1 MQASPAR
8 DAQHGEISRAVEDS
22 RPKREPRQ
30 GTTTGGCG
38 QAGSHAGDVGLLR
51 IFGMVIVRDLR
62 LALRHWDQVMQPL
75 IFFVIITTLFPLAI
89 SPALD
94 ELRRIAPGI
103 LWVAAMLSSL
113 LALES
118 LFRPDVEDGTMEQW
132 VLSGQPLSVLL
143 LAKTTSHWLVSG
155 LPLVFMAPIVG
166 TALGMPQSVWPV
178 LAATLALGTG
188 SLSMLGAVGA
198 ALTVSVRRGSVL
210 LALLVLPLE
219 MPVLIFGARAV
230 DLAMHGEAVAGP
242 LNLLAALLLFFISL
256 GPFAMAAAM
265 RISVE
270 S

>member
-1 MQASPAR
+1 MSAP
-8 DAQHGEISRAVEDS
+8 
-22 RPKREPRQ
+22 
-30 GTTTGGCG
+30 
-38 QAGSHAGDVGLLR
+38 GLLALTKL
-51 IFGMVIVRDLR
+51 VVARDLR
-62 LALRHWDQVMQPL
+62 LALRHWDQVIQPL
-75 IFFVIITTLFPLAI
+75 IFFVIVTTLFPLAI

-103 LWVAAMLSSL
+103 VWVAAMLASL

-132 VLSGQPLSVLL
+132 TLSGQPLSIML
-143 LAKTTSHWLVSG
+143 LAKTATHWLLSG
-155 LPLVFMAPIVG
+155 LPLVLISPLVG
-166 TALGMPQSVWPV
+166 TALGLPSSVWPV
-178 LAATLALGTG
+178 LALSLALGTA
-188 SLSMLGAVGA
+188 SLSILGAIGA
-198 ALTVSVRRGSVL
+198 ALTLAVRRGSVL

-230 DLAMHGEAVAGP
+230 DLAMHGEPVAGP
-242 LNLLAALLLFFISL
+242 LNLLAALLLFFVSL